1 MTSKLSITNPVFDT
15 IRDRRSVRSY
25 SPRPIQQHILTAI
38 IKAGNMAPTG
48 HNRQPWR
55 FVVVENQDLKRKLL
69 EITLP
74 LDQEMLKRLK
84 TTDPQLYASIRQS
97 AQYTP
102 KDPIYFSAPV
112 ILFVIG
118 TGGGT
123 ESIDC
128 SLVCQNIMLAAH
140 SLGIGSCMVG
150 AGRRGLTYDPEIVKA
165 LELTE
170 EETIYPPIV
179 LGYPQSSPKPPP
191 KKKPKIKWI

>member
-1 MTSKLSITNPVFDT
+1 MKFSVTNPVFDA
-15 IRDRRSVRSY
+15 IRHRRSVRSY
-25 SPRPIQQHILTAI
+25 SPRPIPQHILNAI
-38 IKAGNMAPTG
+38 IRAGNMASSG

-55 FVVVENQDLKRKLL
+55 FVVVQNHDVKRRLL
-69 EITLP
+69 QITLP

-84 TTDPQLYASIRQS
+84 ATDPQLYASIRKS

-102 KDPIYFSAPV
+102 EDPIYFSAPV

-128 SLVCQNIMLAAH
+128 PLVCQNIMLAAH
-140 SLGIGSCMVG
+140 SIGIGSCMVG
-150 AGRRGLTYDPEIVKA
+150 AGRRGLTDDPEVVKA
-165 LELTE
+165 FELAE

-179 LGYPQSSPKPPP
+179 LGYPKFSPEPPL
-191 KKKPKIKWI
+191 KKKPKIKWIS

>member
-1 MTSKLSITNPVFDT
+1 MSSKFSITNPVFDT
-15 IRDRRSVRSY
+15 IRDRRSVRYY
-25 SPRPIQQHILTAI
+25 SSRPIPQHILNAI
-38 IKAGNMAPTG
+38 IKAGNMAPSG

-69 EITLP
+69 QITLP

-84 TTDPQLYASIRQS
+84 ATDPQLYASIQQS

-102 KDPIYFSAPV
+102 EDPIYFSAPV

-128 SLVCQNIMLAAH
+128 SLVCQNVMLAAH
-140 SLGIGSCMVG
+140 SLGIGSCLVG
-150 AGRRGLTYDPEIVKA
+150 AGRRGLTDDSEVVKA
-165 LELTE
+165 FELTE

-179 LGYPQSSPKPPP
+179 LGYPKSSSEPPL
-191 KKKPKIKWI
+191 KQKPKIKWI

>member
-1 MTSKLSITNPVFDT
+1 LK
-15 IRDRRSVRSY
+15 
-25 SPRPIQQHILTAI
+25 AI

-55 FVVVENQDLKRKLL
+55 FVVVENLDVKRKLL
-69 EITLP
+69 QITLP

-84 TTDPQLYASIRQS
+84 TTDPQLYASIRNA
-97 AQYTP
+97 AQCTP
-102 KDPIYFSAPV
+102 EDPIYFSAPV

-118 TGGGT
+118 TGEGT

-128 SLVCQNIMLAAH
+128 PLVCQNIMLAAH

-150 AGRRGLTYDPEIVKA
+150 AGRRGLTDDPEVVKA
-165 LELTE
+165 FELAE

-179 LGYPQSSPKPPP
+179 LGYPKSSPEPPP